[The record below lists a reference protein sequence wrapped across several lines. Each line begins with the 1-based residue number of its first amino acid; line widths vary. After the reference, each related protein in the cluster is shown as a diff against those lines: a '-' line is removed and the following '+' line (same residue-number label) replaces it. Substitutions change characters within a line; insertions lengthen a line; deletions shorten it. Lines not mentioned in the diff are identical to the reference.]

1 MNIRRMALTIRAIPE
16 INLRKSVYSQPSLNS
31 GFHNR
36 RIDTFIGIYIRVCV
50 FLVTK
55 VHGYGCLQIEE
66 LPAEIVKAVLEFAVI
81 PREQ

>member
-1 MNIRRMALTIRAIPE
+1 MLHHKASCHVVLKKEMTYKIYLIT
-16 INLRKSVYSQPSLNS
+16 NS
-31 GFHNR
+31 ILHNR

-66 LPAEIVKAVLEFAVI
+66 LPEEIVKAVLEFAVI